1 MKKYVIV
8 TTKMRKTLKD
18 VARKARVSVSVVSR
32 ALGSYGYVSQESQG
46 KVLRAAEKNRLSIR
60 LYC

>member
-32 ALGSYGYVSQESQG
+32 ALGSHGYVSRESQK
-46 KVLRAAEKNRLSIR
+46 KVLRAAKKNRLSIR